1 MGKFNE
7 YSQKATPAD
16 NDTQMIYDAASKS
29 NKLSPFSGIWN
40 WIVEKLTNAVI
51 SNLQTSNQTV
61 LGAIN
66 ELNSKRFKANSYIIH
81 SDDSTKTVGVKWN
94 SVNNHMTSLLLIDNN
109 CITSLYITG
118 KQTGVTEI
126 SKKSEY
132 AAPPA
137 LDASSATL
145 KVTLIPW
152 STALLICF
160 DLVTIS

>member
-16 NDTQMIYDAASKS
+16 NDTLMIYDATSKA

-40 WIVEKLTNAVI
+40 WIVGKLTNAVI
-51 SNLQTSNQTV
+51 SNLQTNNQTV

-66 ELNSKRFKANSYIIH
+66 ELNSKRFKADSYIIH
-81 SDDSTKTVGVKWN
+81 SDGSTKTVSVKWN
-94 SVNNHMTSLLLIDNN
+94 SVNNHMTSFLLIDNN

-118 KQTGVTEI
+118 KQTGATEL

-132 AAPPA
+132 AAPPV
-137 LDASSATL
+137 LDTSSATL

-160 DLVTIS
+160 DPVTIS

>member
-16 NDTQMIYDAASKS
+16 NDTLMIYDAAAKA

-66 ELNSKRFKANSYIIH
+66 ELNSNRVAVYIGKITTSKTGEIATNNFISGSSIKNIIAVKIFDSAGSRNIHTELYSY
-81 SDDSTKTVGVKWN
+81 KTYAFVVAKNDAGDRL
-94 SVNNHMTSLLLIDNN
+94 VNTELDIVVF
-109 CITSLYITG
+109 YI
-118 KQTGVTEI
+118 K
-126 SKKSEY
+126 
-132 AAPPA
+132 
-137 LDASSATL
+137 
-145 KVTLIPW
+145 
-152 STALLICF
+152 
-160 DLVTIS
+160 